1 MNYATNPWY
10 EERRTKIMEM
20 LSFGKPLPAKKEKRE
35 SPSKRY
41 TLYLTPYRVK
51 DPRSPFYCVVDV
63 VRNSDGKML
72 GKIIR
77 NEADFP
83 FVFVEDYLDGKDYLF
98 CAEDYQGFTLID
110 LHEGKKFDYIGE
122 KSKRDLSLRITDFYI
137 SPNRQCVA
145 VEGYCKSKPSDPVE
159 MDEIHFYAI
168 KEITKLPY
176 KEVDKRIIFAYDK
189 VVGWEND
196 SRFIVSRLED
206 VVVPAGVVLDE
217 IPSQEE
223 RLKLLKSGNL
233 KKQLA
238 YYAYY
243 PKSGE
248 MEKVFSEWR

>member
-10 EERRTKIMEM
+10 EERRTKIMEI
-20 LSFGKPLPAKKEKRE
+20 LTFGKPLSGKKEKRE

-41 TLYLTPYRVK
+41 TLYLTPYKVK
-51 DPRSPFYCVVDV
+51 DPRCPFYCVVDV
-63 VRNSDGKML
+63 IRNSDGKSI

-83 FVFVEDYLDGKDYLF
+83 FLFVEDYSDGKDYLF

-110 LHEGKKFDYIGE
+110 LHEGKKYDYIGE
-122 KSKRDLSLRITDFYI
+122 KSKRDLSLRITDFYL

-145 VEGYCKSKPSDPVE
+145 IEGHSKSKPSDLVE
-159 MDEIHFYAI
+159 LDEIHFYSI

-176 KEVDKRIIFAYDK
+176 KEIDKRITFAYDK
-189 VVGWEND
+189 AVGWEND
-196 SRFIVSRLED
+196 SRFIVSRLQD
-206 VVVPAGVVLDE
+206 VIVPAGIILDE
-217 IPSQEE
+217 VDSPEE
-223 RLKLLKSGNL
+223 RIKHLSSGNI

-248 MEKVFSEWR
+248 MEQVFSEWR